1 MHCNENY
8 CKAKNNY
15 SVNVKVVGV
24 WVDVIRVN
32 LLIFN
37 INIKYVNILTF
48 LVFVNFSLPAKRHA
62 LIYS

>member
-1 MHCNENY
+1 MHYNENY

-48 LVFVNFSLPAKRHA
+48 LVFVNFFSLPKGMP
-62 LIYS
+62 